1 MPPTPPLLP
10 SSCVLSPFELALFL
24 TPFFLSFFL
33 FSQKKEHVTAILLSW
48 KGKNFFRG
56 DNDFSAFQGG
66 WIRALK
72 WAIHTLAFY
81 HEKVSRWRGGGW
93 IMKIL
98 CRDYEGLK
106 EFREG
111 GEGVYTRWKN
121 IERARNALGDGDFL
135 WTWLKSM
142 VKPLRCLHLIKRG
155 KC

>member
-1 MPPTPPLLP
+1 MGHTHSGILP
-10 SSCVLSPFELALFL
+10 RK
-24 TPFFLSFFL
+24 SFTM
-33 FSQKKEHVTAILLSW
+33 E
-48 KGKNFFRG
+48 
-56 DNDFSAFQGG
+56 
-66 WIRALK
+66 
-72 WAIHTLAFY
+72 
-81 HEKVSRWRGGGW
+81 GGGW

-106 EFREG
+106 EFREEG
-111 GEGVYTRWKN
+111 GRGVCIRWKN

>member
-1 MPPTPPLLP
+1 MGHTHSGILP
-10 SSCVLSPFELALFL
+10 RK
-24 TPFFLSFFL
+24 SFTM
-33 FSQKKEHVTAILLSW
+33 E
-48 KGKNFFRG
+48 
-56 DNDFSAFQGG
+56 
-66 WIRALK
+66 
-72 WAIHTLAFY
+72 
-81 HEKVSRWRGGGW
+81 GGW

>member
-1 MPPTPPLLP
+1 MPPTPPLFP

-81 HEKVSRWRGGGW
+81 HEKVSRWRGGV
-93 IMKIL
+93 
-98 CRDYEGLK
+98 DYENIMPRLRRVKGIS
-106 EFREG
+106 RG
-111 GEGVYTRWKN
+111 GGRGVYTL
-121 IERARNALGDGDFL
+121 EEYRARQKRLRGWRFSLDLAKIHGK
-135 WTWLKSM
+135 TS
-142 VKPLRCLHLIKRG
+142 PLFASY
-155 KC
+155 